1 MNSKILGLA
10 LLFMAG
16 PLMHLN
22 AQEGDTAKMYNIKDV
37 VVSATKTGREILQT
51 PVRISNIPVQSIRS
65 AAVMNS
71 DDILK
76 GVSGLLVTRNMGI
89 FDKHATVSARGVGKE
104 QARTLILV
112 DGIPINK
119 LSTGSANFG
128 MINQAVLERVEVVKG
143 PNSNIFGGNAMGGSV
158 NYISKDVKNGFKT
171 HLQTEYASFNTIGT
185 RISTTYGNSGF
196 FAGVS
201 GFFRKSD
208 GYNPSETIDSTTI
221 NMSLDEKNGGIIIG
235 YRGEKFGTIKA
246 ELNYTDALRGKGER
260 LFSAGGVI
268 DAVNHYVN
276 KNYRVTWNKVSGNSS
291 MSATGYLST
300 EDYSEIKWKGSDIF
314 DVIVDRRDYGA
325 WLSYTY
331 SGFKSNTLSAGV
343 EFKGGSVDGKDV
355 YRTSTDRVINRGE
368 SNSASIF
375 IQDEILLAGGRLLI
389 LPSLRGEMVW
399 IRDGGFYIEGGTSI
413 TNFLKPYTGDL
424 GNSSWSSLSPKLAVR
439 WSLGERSRIYASAS
453 RGFRPGSLE
462 DMTRTGSISG
472 GVILANTS
480 LRPEFINTYEA
491 GGDFKIAD
499 NLYLSPS
506 VYYSLGTD
514 FHYAVN
520 TGETIR
526 IGNKNRPLM
535 SMQNVGKV
543 EIAGAEAELNYS
555 PVMGLDLSFNYT
567 FTHSKIV
574 EYDVNSAAGNTDIS
588 GKYLTYTPKHMING
602 SLTWRNRFLSLNAIY
617 RHTSSQFMN
626 SLNLP
631 DDDRGVNVIP
641 ALNYVDLKVWR
652 GIGSHLVVSAGATNL
667 FNQRYV
673 DSSGMRSLGRFLF
686 LQLTVNI

>member
-1 MNSKILGLA
+1 
-10 LLFMAG
+10 MAS

-65 AAVMNS
+65 ASVMNS

-158 NYISKDVKNGFKT
+158 NYISKDVRNGFRT

-185 RISTTYGNSGF
+185 RISTTYGNRGF

-221 NMSLDEKNGGIIIG
+221 NMSLDEKNGGIIVG
-235 YRGEKFGTIKA
+235 YRGDKFGTIKA

-300 EDYSEIKWKGSDIF
+300 EDYSEIKWKGTDIF
-314 DVIVDRRDYGA
+314 DVIVDRKDYGA
-325 WLSYTY
+325 WLSYSY
-331 SGFKSNTLSAGV
+331 SGIKNNTVSAGF
-343 EFKGGSVDGKDV
+343 EFKGGSVDGKDI

-399 IRDGGFYIEGGTSI
+399 IRDGGFYIEGGPAI

-424 GNSSWSSLSPKLAVR
+424 GNSSWSSLIPKLAAR

-480 LRPEFINTYEA
+480 LRPEYINTYEA
-491 GGDFKIAD
+491 GGDFRIAE

-543 EIAGAEAELNYS
+543 EIAGAEADLNYS
-555 PVMGLDLSFNYT
+555 PAVGLDLSLNYT
-567 FTHSKIV
+567 FTNSKIV
-574 EYDVNSAAGNTDIS
+574 EYDINPAAGSTDIS

-602 SLTWRNRFLSLNAIY
+602 SLTWRNRFVSLNAIY
-617 RHTSSQFMN
+617 RYTSSQFMN

-631 DDDRGVNVIP
+631 NDDRGVNVIP

-673 DSSGMRSLGRFLF
+673 DSSGMLSLGRFLF

>member
-1 MNSKILGLA
+1 MNSKNLGLA
-10 LLFMAG
+10 LLFMAS

-65 AAVMNS
+65 ASVMNS

-158 NYISKDVKNGFKT
+158 NYISKDVRNGFRT

-201 GFFRKSD
+201 GFVRKSD

-221 NMSLDEKNGGIIIG
+221 NMSLDEKNGGIIVG
-235 YRGEKFGTIKA
+235 YRGDKFGTIKA

-300 EDYSEIKWKGSDIF
+300 EDYSEIKWKGTDIF
-314 DVIVDRRDYGA
+314 DVIVDRKDYGA
-325 WLSYTY
+325 WLSYSY
-331 SGFKSNTLSAGV
+331 SGIKNNTVSAGF
-343 EFKGGSVDGKDV
+343 EFKGGSVDGKDI

-375 IQDEILLAGGRLLI
+375 IHDEILLAGGRLLI

-399 IRDGGFYIEGGTSI
+399 IRDGGFYIEGGTAI

-424 GNSSWSSLSPKLAVR
+424 GNSSWSSLSPKLAAR

-480 LRPEFINTYEA
+480 LRPEYINTYEA
-491 GGDFKIAD
+491 GGDFRIAE

-543 EIAGAEAELNYS
+543 EIAGAEADLNYS
-555 PVMGLDLSFNYT
+555 PAVGLDLSLNYT
-567 FTHSKIV
+567 FTNSKIV
-574 EYDVNSAAGNTDIS
+574 EYDINPAAGSTDIS
-588 GKYLTYTPKHMING
+588 GKYLTYIPKHMING
-602 SLTWRNRFLSLNAIY
+602 SLTWRNRFVSLNAIY
-617 RHTSSQFMN
+617 RYTSSQFMN

-631 DDDRGVNVIP
+631 NDERGVNVIP

-673 DSSGMRSLGRFLF
+673 DSSGMLSLGRFLF

>member
-1 MNSKILGLA
+1 MNSKNLGLA
-10 LLFMAG
+10 LLFMAS

-65 AAVMNS
+65 ASVMNS

-158 NYISKDVKNGFKT
+158 NYISKDVRNGFRT

-221 NMSLDEKNGGIIIG
+221 NMSLDEKNGGIIVG
-235 YRGEKFGTIKA
+235 YRGDKFGTIKA

-291 MSATGYLST
+291 ISATGYLST

-314 DVIVDRRDYGA
+314 DVIVDRKDYGA
-325 WLSYTY
+325 WLSYSY
-331 SGFKSNTLSAGV
+331 SGIKNNTVSAGF
-343 EFKGGSVDGKDV
+343 EFKGGSVDGKDI

-399 IRDGGFYIEGGTSI
+399 IRDGGFYIEGGTAI

-424 GNSSWSSLSPKLAVR
+424 GNSSWSSLSPKLAAR

-480 LRPEFINTYEA
+480 LRPEYINTYEA
-491 GGDFKIAD
+491 GGDFRIAE

-543 EIAGAEAELNYS
+543 EIAGAEADLNYS
-555 PVMGLDLSFNYT
+555 PAVGLDLSLNYT
-567 FTHSKIV
+567 FTNSKIV
-574 EYDVNSAAGNTDIS
+574 EYDINPAAGSTDIS

-602 SLTWRNRFLSLNAIY
+602 SLTWRNRFVSLNAIY

-631 DDDRGVNVIP
+631 NDERGVNVIP

-673 DSSGMRSLGRFLF
+673 DSSGMLSLGRFLF

>member
-1 MNSKILGLA
+1 MNSKNLGLA
-10 LLFMAG
+10 LLFMAS

-65 AAVMNS
+65 ASVMNS

-158 NYISKDVKNGFKT
+158 NYISKDVRNGFRT

-221 NMSLDEKNGGIIIG
+221 NMSLDEKNGGIIVG
-235 YRGEKFGTIKA
+235 YRGDKFGTIKA

-300 EDYSEIKWKGSDIF
+300 EDYSEIKWKGTDIF
-314 DVIVDRRDYGA
+314 DVIVDRKDYGA
-325 WLSYTY
+325 WLSYSY
-331 SGFKSNTLSAGV
+331 SGIKNNTVSAGF
-343 EFKGGSVDGKDV
+343 EFKGGSVDGKDI

-399 IRDGGFYIEGGTSI
+399 IRDGGFYIEGGTAI

-424 GNSSWSSLSPKLAVR
+424 GNSSWSSLSPKLAAR

-480 LRPEFINTYEA
+480 LRPEYINTYEA
-491 GGDFKIAD
+491 GGDFRIAE

-543 EIAGAEAELNYS
+543 EIAGAEADLNYS
-555 PVMGLDLSFNYT
+555 PAVGLDLSLNYT
-567 FTHSKIV
+567 FTNSKIV
-574 EYDVNSAAGNTDIS
+574 EYDINPAAGSTDIS
-588 GKYLTYTPKHMING
+588 GKYLTYIPKHMING
-602 SLTWRNRFLSLNAIY
+602 SLTWRNRFVSLNAIY

-631 DDDRGVNVIP
+631 NDERGVNVIP

-673 DSSGMRSLGRFLF
+673 DSSGMLSLGRFLF

>member
-1 MNSKILGLA
+1 MNSKNLGLA
-10 LLFMAG
+10 LLFMAS

-65 AAVMNS
+65 ASVMNS

-158 NYISKDVKNGFKT
+158 NYISKDVRNGFRT

-221 NMSLDEKNGGIIIG
+221 NMSLDEKNGGIIVG
-235 YRGEKFGTIKA
+235 YRGDKFGTIKA

-300 EDYSEIKWKGSDIF
+300 EDYSEIKWKGTDIF
-314 DVIVDRRDYGA
+314 DVIVDRKDYGA
-325 WLSYTY
+325 WLSYSY
-331 SGFKSNTLSAGV
+331 SGIKNNTVSAGF
-343 EFKGGSVDGKDV
+343 EFKGGSVDGKDI

-399 IRDGGFYIEGGTSI
+399 IRDGGFYIEGGTAI

-424 GNSSWSSLSPKLAVR
+424 GNSSWSSLSPKLAAR

-480 LRPEFINTYEA
+480 LRPEYINTYEA
-491 GGDFKIAD
+491 GGDFRIAE

-543 EIAGAEAELNYS
+543 EIAGAEADLNYS
-555 PVMGLDLSFNYT
+555 PAVGLDLSLNYT
-567 FTHSKIV
+567 FTNSKIV
-574 EYDVNSAAGNTDIS
+574 EYDINPAAGSTDIS

-602 SLTWRNRFLSLNAIY
+602 SLTWRNRFVSLNAIY

-631 DDDRGVNVIP
+631 NDERGVNVIP

-673 DSSGMRSLGRFLF
+673 DSSGMLSLGRFLF

>member
-1 MNSKILGLA
+1 MNSKNLGLA
-10 LLFMAG
+10 LLFMAS

-65 AAVMNS
+65 ASVMNS

-158 NYISKDVKNGFKT
+158 NYISKDVRNGFRT

-221 NMSLDEKNGGIIIG
+221 NMSLDEKNGGIIVG
-235 YRGEKFGTIKA
+235 YRGDKFGTIKA

-300 EDYSEIKWKGSDIF
+300 EDYSEIKWKGTDIF
-314 DVIVDRRDYGA
+314 DVIVDRKDYGA
-325 WLSYTY
+325 WLSYSY
-331 SGFKSNTLSAGV
+331 SGIKNNTVSAGF
-343 EFKGGSVDGKDV
+343 EFKGGSVDGKDI

-399 IRDGGFYIEGGTSI
+399 IRDGGFYIEGGTAI

-424 GNSSWSSLSPKLAVR
+424 GNSSWSSLSPKLAAR

-480 LRPEFINTYEA
+480 LRPEYINTYEA
-491 GGDFKIAD
+491 GGDFRIAE

-543 EIAGAEAELNYS
+543 EIAGAEADLNYS
-555 PVMGLDLSFNYT
+555 PAVGLDLSLNYT
-567 FTHSKIV
+567 FTNSKIV
-574 EYDVNSAAGNTDIS
+574 EYDINPAAGSTDIS

-602 SLTWRNRFLSLNAIY
+602 SLTWRNRFVSLNAIY
-617 RHTSSQFMN
+617 RYTSSQFMN

-631 DDDRGVNVIP
+631 NDERGVNVIP

-673 DSSGMRSLGRFLF
+673 DSSGMLSLGRFLF

>member
-543 EIAGAEAELNYS
+543 EIAGAEADLNYS